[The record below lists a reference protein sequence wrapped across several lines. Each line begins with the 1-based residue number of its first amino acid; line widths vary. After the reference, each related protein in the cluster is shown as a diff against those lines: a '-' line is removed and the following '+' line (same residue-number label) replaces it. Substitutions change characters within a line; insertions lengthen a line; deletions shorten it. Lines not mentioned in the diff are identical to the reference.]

1 MAKSI
6 ALAILHQG
14 LVKNHNEDNLYILDA
29 IAPAAHDANF
39 ERSAASSANP
49 QLFAVTDGMGGR
61 GIGDVASQAVLRILD
76 QQRRRL
82 RSGTRLDFNAFAR
95 DVIDLANRSVCDL
108 LAPYE
113 GLPVGTTF
121 SLLAID
127 RDTAYTMSL
136 GNSRVYLY
144 RDSQL
149 IHLTEDHIGQL
160 PDRRRLTRYL
170 GFLTEGGMVDVENMT
185 RTVLNR
191 GDILLLTTDGLT
203 DAVSD
208 EQIAAALADPAAFV
222 QQIRHLRD
230 LALRQGGHDNLAVIG
245 IRILDPLAEDK
256 SSATGRHP
264 RLRGIGRGDPYA
276 GPAVKGGAGYLQD
289 SRLRRILR
297 PILFFLAFVLL
308 GLLIGKLA
316 FSMPAWLTLLFG

>member
-14 LVKNHNEDNLYILDA
+14 LVRNHNEDNLYILDA

-39 ERSAASSANP
+39 ERSAASMASP
-49 QLFAVTDGMGGR
+49 QIFAVTDGMGGR
-61 GIGDVASQAVLRILD
+61 GIGDTASQAVLRILD

-82 RSGTRLDFNAFAR
+82 RPGTRLDFNTFAR
-95 DVIDLANRSVCDL
+95 DVVDLANRSVCDL

-113 GLPVGTTF
+113 GLPVGTTLT
-121 SLLAID
+121 LLAID

-144 RDSQL
+144 RDGQL
-149 IHLTEDHIGQL
+149 IRLTEDHVGQL

-170 GFLTEGGMVDVENMT
+170 GFLAEGGMADVENMT
-185 RTVLNR
+185 RTALIR
-191 GDILLLTTDGLT
+191 GDIFLLATDGLT
-203 DAVSD
+203 DVVDD
-208 EQIAAALADPAAFV
+208 EQIAVALADPSAFV
-222 QQIRHLRD
+222 RQIRHLRD
-230 LALRQGGHDNLAVIG
+230 LALQQGGRDNLAVIG
-245 IRILDPLAEDK
+245 IRIIDPSVDETIGT
-256 SSATGRHP
+256 TGRLP
-264 RLRGIGRGDPYA
+264 RVRGFVRGRPYA
-276 GPAVKGGAGYLQD
+276 GPAVKGSAGYLAD
-289 SRLRRILR
+289 SRLRRVMR

-308 GLLIGKLA
+308 GLLLGKLA

>member
-14 LVKNHNEDNLYILDA
+14 LVRNHNEDNLYLLDT
-29 IAPAAHDANF
+29 IAPAAHGANF
-39 ERSAASSANP
+39 ERSAASSASP
-49 QLFAVTDGMGGR
+49 QILAVTDGMGGR
-61 GIGDVASQAVLRILD
+61 GIGDPASQAVLRIID

-82 RSGTRLDFNAFAR
+82 RPGTRLDFNAFAR
-95 DVIDLANRSVCDL
+95 DVVDLANRSVCDL

-113 GLPVGTTF
+113 GLPVGTTLT
-121 SLLAID
+121 LLAID

-136 GNSRVYLY
+136 GNSRIYLY
-144 RDSQL
+144 RDGQL
-149 IHLTEDHIGQL
+149 IRLTEDHVGQL

-170 GFLTEGGMVDVENMT
+170 GFLAEGGIADVENMT
-185 RTVLNR
+185 RTTLQR

-208 EQIAAALADPAAFV
+208 EQLAAALADPAAFV
-222 QQIRHLRD
+222 QQIRHLRE
-230 LALRQGGHDNLAVIG
+230 LALGQGGRDNLAVIG
-245 IRILDPLAEDK
+245 IRIIDPSVDDK
-256 SSATGRHP
+256 TGTTGRLP
-264 RLRGIGRGDPYA
+264 RIRGAGRGQPYA
-276 GPAVKGGAGYLQD
+276 GPAVKGSAGFLPD
-289 SRLRRILR
+289 SRLRRVMR

-316 FSMPAWLTLLFG
+316 FSMPAWLNMLFG